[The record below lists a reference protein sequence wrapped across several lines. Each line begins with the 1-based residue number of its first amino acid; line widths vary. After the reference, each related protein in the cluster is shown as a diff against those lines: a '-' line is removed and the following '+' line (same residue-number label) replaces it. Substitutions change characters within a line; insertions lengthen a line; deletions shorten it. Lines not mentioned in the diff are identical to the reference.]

1 MYPHHREVPDIPV
14 KELLGIFVHAGVGM
28 SGPASIVV
36 CLTDNLDCM
45 TSPNSTAP
53 YSEADLNKLVG
64 YVKHLT
70 SVGGMHGFSA
80 CVVGKLSTPHPVRI
94 L

>member
-1 MYPHHREVPDIPV
+1 MTEKSPIPV
-14 KELLGIFVHAGVGM
+14 KELLGTLVHAGVGL

-36 CLTDNLDCM
+36 CLTDSLDCM

-70 SVGGMHGFSA
+70 SVGGTHGFSA
-80 CVVGKLSTPHPVRI
+80 CVIGKLSIPHPVRI